1 MLTKIKKCIVFLLI
15 LTTLVSF
22 HSLSTPG
29 AAAKTEVQYANFRN
43 VRAGKIGR
51 NILYRSQHPANGSYR
66 SQFANKLAKQKGI
79 RTVINLS
86 DTRGTLEGYFKK
98 YKISPNYYYRTL
110 YAKGRIHY
118 ANMKEYHNGSAYR
131 KKVAYACRFMNV
143 HQGPY
148 LIHCKVGRDRT

>member
-22 HSLSTPG
+22 HSLSAPG

-79 RTVINLS
+79 RTVVNLS

-98 YKISPNYYYRTL
+98 YKIPPT
-110 YAKGRIHY
+110 ITT
-118 ANMKEYHNGSAYR
+118 
-131 KKVAYACRFMNV
+131 
-143 HQGPY
+143 GPCTQKAES
-148 LIHCKVGRDRT
+148 ITPI